1 MWCARV
7 VNVTTA
13 MLRRARRHTAA
24 TPPLHS
30 ARLLLPTVSPM
41 THISMMN
48 LPRPEDRCR
57 GDLERW
63 VGCRG
68 AQPNW
73 RSEGFAEDM
82 VLPPAAAGE
91 FPSPTEAVRSSLR
104 RFTRPLL
111 WADRLG
117 LVRG

>member
-1 MWCARV
+1 
-7 VNVTTA
+7 
-13 MLRRARRHTAA
+13 
-24 TPPLHS
+24 
-30 ARLLLPTVSPM
+30 M
-41 THISMMN
+41 TNTSTKT
-48 LPRPEDRCR
+48 LPRPEDRRR

-91 FPSPTEAVRSSLR
+91 SATPTEPFRSSLR

-111 WADRLG
+111 WEDRLS
-117 LVRG
+117 LARG